1 MEPARVLVLLSAAL
15 LHSAQCVPAGRGHG
29 LDYGGGVRRVRRDAL
44 PYEDRMMSLSVPEA
58 DWGGRGLEQALQR
71 LVERDQ
77 RREQQEQ
84 QQQQRAAYMSS
95 LMQLLADAERAG
107 LVNPE
112 LQVELDQ
119 DQEEDLNPTEIKTL
133 PDYDETSPRLTM
145 SRSQAP
151 WWRLVEP
158 QLAEALLQ
166 RLDPD
171 FSEALLNKLQQT
183 QRSGQRESD
192 SETLRRLIGQILT
205 SLGPSEAVR
214 PSVHRM
220 KRDLSDSA
228 PSSISPS
235 YRRSRR
241 SLEDTPPSDD
251 PPLLRV
257 KRLEEDELEP
267 RPSQGLQRI
276 KRIDVEENYGSR
288 RRKRRAIVNYD
299 PQVLLRQA
307 LELIRE

>member
-1 MEPARVLVLLSAAL
+1 MEPACVLVLLGAAL
-15 LHSAQCVPAGRGHG
+15 LHSAQCVPAGRGRG
-29 LDYGGGVRRVRRDAL
+29 LDYGGGVRRVRRDVL
-44 PYEDRMMSLSVPEA
+44 PYEDRMVSISVPEE
-58 DWGGRGLEQALQR
+58 DWRGRGLEQALQR

-77 RREQQEQ
+77 RREQQEE
-84 QQQQRAAYMSS
+84 QQQRAAYMNAV
-95 LMQLLADAERAG
+95 LQLADAERAG

-112 LQVELDQ
+112 VQVELDQ
-119 DQEEDLNPTEIKTL
+119 DQEEDLNPSEIKSL
-133 PDYDETSPRLTM
+133 PDYDESSPRLTM
-145 SRSQAP
+145 SRPQAP

-183 QRSGQRESD
+183 QRSGPRESEQ
-192 SETLRRLIGQILT
+192 ETLRRLIGQILS
-205 SLGPSEAVR
+205 SLGPSDAVR
-214 PSVHRM
+214 PSGRRM
-220 KRDLSDSA
+220 RRDLSDSA
-228 PSSISPS
+228 PSPVSPAH
-235 YRRSRR
+235 RRSRR

-257 KRLEEDELEP
+257 KRLEEEELEP

-276 KRIDVEENYGSR
+276 KRIDVEDHGSR

-299 PQVLLRQA
+299 PQILLRQA
-307 LELIRE
+307 LELMRE

>member
-15 LHSAQCVPAGRGHG
+15 LHSAQCVPAGRGLG
-29 LDYGGGVRRVRRDAL
+29 LDYGGGVRRARRDVL
-44 PYEDRMMSLSVPEA
+44 PYEDRMVSLSVPEE
-58 DWGGRGLEQALQR
+58 DWRGRGLEQALQR

-77 RREQQEQ
+77 RREQQEE
-84 QQQQRAAYMSS
+84 QQQRAAYMSAV
-95 LMQLLADAERAG
+95 LQLLADAERAG

-112 LQVELDQ
+112 LQMELDQ
-119 DQEEDLNPTEIKTL
+119 DQEEDLNPSEIKTI
-133 PDYDETSPRLTM
+133 PDYDDTSPRLTM
-145 SRSQAP
+145 SRPQAP

-171 FSEALLNKLQQT
+171 FSEALLNKLQET
-183 QRSGQRESD
+183 QRSGPRESEQD
-192 SETLRRLIGQILT
+192 TLRRLIGQILS
-205 SLGPSEAVR
+205 SLGPSDSVR
-214 PSVHRM
+214 PSGRRM
-220 KRDLSDSA
+220 RRDLSDSA
-228 PSSISPS
+228 PSPVSPAH
-235 YRRSRR
+235 RRSRR
-241 SLEDTPPSDD
+241 SVEDTPPSDD

-257 KRLEEDELEP
+257 KRLEEEGFEP

-276 KRIDVEENYGSR
+276 KRIDVEEDHGSR

-299 PQVLLRQA
+299 PQILLRQA